1 MTTTRREFTT
11 MALASAAVTM
21 VPRWVSAQAQLPVH
35 LGVQT
40 YSYRAMPRPA
50 GAADSVDLVI
60 QAMLD
65 SGAKEAELW
74 SPQIEPPMPMGPGTQ
89 VDPAERAAARERVR
103 QFRLTTPLE
112 HFTGIKKKFEAKG
125 LSIYCFN
132 LSFNDSFTDAEI
144 DRGFEIAKALGVGVI
159 SVSTLLPTAK
169 RVAPFADR
177 HKLIVSMHN
186 HARVTDPNECATL
199 ESFDEFMKLS
209 TYYRLNLDIGH
220 FTAANYDSIAYI
232 RDHHDLITHLHVKD
246 RKKNQGDNVSWGQGD
261 TPIADVLK
269 LLAARKSPI
278 RAFIEYEYQGTGT
291 PVEEVKKCLDTAK
304 SMLKA

>member
-1 MTTTRREFTT
+1 
-11 MALASAAVTM
+11 
-21 VPRWVSAQAQLPVH
+21 
-35 LGVQT
+35 
-40 YSYRAMPRPA
+40 
-50 GAADSVDLVI
+50 
-60 QAMLD
+60 
-65 SGAKEAELW
+65 
-74 SPQIEPPMPMGPGTQ
+74 
-89 VDPAERAAARERVR
+89 
-103 QFRLTTPLE
+103 
-112 HFTGIKKKFEAKG
+112 
-125 LSIYCFN
+125 
-132 LSFNDSFTDAEI
+132 
-144 DRGFEIAKALGVGVI
+144 VI

-304 SMLKA
+304 SMLKGGVTHGRRRRSLQAWPRRPGFVGVHRGCGQAPRLRRCGGGGRR

>member
-1 MTTTRREFTT
+1 MTTRREFTT
-11 MALASAAVTM
+11 MALAGAAATM
-21 VPRWVSAQAQLPVH
+21 LPRWAGAQGPAAVH

-50 GAADSVDLVI
+50 GAPDSVDVVI
-60 QAMLD
+60 QAMID
-65 SGAKEAELW
+65 SGAKECELW

-89 VDPAERAAARERVR
+89 GDPAERQAARERVR
-103 QFRLTTPLE
+103 QFRLTTPLD
-112 HFTGIKKKFEAKG
+112 HFTGIRKKFEARG

-144 DRGFEIAKALGVGVI
+144 DRGFEIAKALGVGVV
-159 SVSTLLPTAK
+159 SVSTLLPTAR

-177 HKLIVSMHN
+177 HKMLVSMHN

-246 RKKNQGDNVSWGQGD
+246 RKKNQGDNVAWGQGD
-261 TPIADVLK
+261 TPIAQVLK
-269 LLAARKSPI
+269 MLAARKSPI
-278 RAFIEYEYQGTGT
+278 RAFIEYEYQGPGT
-291 PVEEVKKCLDTAK
+291 PVEEVKKCLDIAKNMLTA
-304 SMLKA
+304 

>member
-1 MTTTRREFTT
+1 MDTTRREFTT
-11 MALASAAVTM
+11 MALAGAAASL
-21 VPRWVSAQAQLPVH
+21 VPSWVGAQSGGVH

-65 SGAKEAELW
+65 SGATEAELW
-74 SPQIEPPMPMGPGTQ
+74 SPQIEPPMPMGGPGAQ
-89 VDPAERAAARERVR
+89 VDPAERQAARERVR

-112 HFTGIKKKFEAKG
+112 HFAGIKKKFEAKG

-144 DRGFEIAKALGVGVI
+144 DRGFDIAKALGVGVI

-177 HKLIVSMHN
+177 HKMIVSMHN

-199 ESFDEFMKLS
+199 ASFDEFMQLS
-209 TYYRLNLDIGH
+209 KYYRLNLDIGH
-220 FTAANYDSIAYI
+220 FTAANYDSLAYI

-246 RKKNQGDNVSWGQGD
+246 RKKDQGDNVAWGQGD
-261 TPIADVLK
+261 TPIAAVLG
-269 LLAARKSPI
+269 LLAARRSPI
-278 RAFIEYEYQGTGT
+278 RAFIEYEYQGPGT
-291 PVEEVKKCLDTAK
+291 PVDEVKRCLDIAK
-304 SMLKA
+304 RMLEA

>member
-1 MTTTRREFTT
+1 MTTRREFTT
-11 MALASAAVTM
+11 MALAGAAATLL
-21 VPRWVSAQAQLPVH
+21 PRWVGAQGPASVH

-74 SPQIEPPMPMGPGTQ
+74 SPQIEPPMPMGPAAQG
-89 VDPAERAAARERVR
+89 DPAERQAARERVR
-103 QFRLTTPLE
+103 QFRLTTPLD
-112 HFTGIKKKFEAKG
+112 HFAGIKKKFEAKG

-177 HKLIVSMHN
+177 HKMIVSMHN

-199 ESFDEFMKLS
+199 ESFDEFLKLS
-209 TYYRLNLDIGH
+209 QYYRLNLDIGH
-220 FTAANYDSIAYI
+220 FVAANYDPVAYI
-232 RDHHDLITHLHVKD
+232 KDHHDIITHLHVKD

-261 TPIADVLK
+261 TPIAEVLK

-278 RAFIEYEYQGTGT
+278 RAFIEYEYQGAGT